1 MAQNNCA
8 AQAIADLRED
18 CKMGTRANL
27 IRIVRNFGICSL
39 LLGGTLSLGT
49 AFGLSPGPRAET
61 IQATYKQGSAIV
73 SVTLTI
79 DDYSTATDLQT
90 LSLAFANGQDQ
101 GLVTALSKTKAVGH
115 CSIAGALSYDIAFI
129 QMDVTPTGR
138 KIIFIT
144 NRPLQLGKT
153 KSDSPAPSYDLAFGE
168 FNLNDADAT
177 KSTGFLFPASKL
189 IIDKQGAFHYDL
201 EGTPWSLLNVL
212 DSKGTSAEIVAKV
225 P

>member
-1 MAQNNCA
+1 
-8 AQAIADLRED
+8 
-18 CKMGTRANL
+18 MGTSVSVP
-27 IRIVRNFGICSL
+27 RIVRDFGICSL
-39 LLGGTLSLGT
+39 LLGSTLSLGT

-79 DDYSTATDLQT
+79 DDYSTPTDLKT
-90 LSLAFANGQDQ
+90 LSQAFADGQDQ

-129 QMDVTPTGR
+129 QTVITPTGR
-138 KIIFIT
+138 KIVFIT
-144 NRPLQLGKT
+144 NRPLQFGEAKP
-153 KSDSPAPSYDLAFGE
+153 DSPSPSYDLAFGQ
-168 FNLNDADAT
+168 FDLNDTDAT

-189 IIDKQGAFHYDL
+189 IIDKQGTFHYDL
-201 EGTPWSLLNVL
+201 EGAPWSLLNVL
-212 DSKGTSAEIVAKV
+212 DSRGASAEIVAKV